1 MAEPKKPEAQ
11 TIQPPKRQLP
21 QERPAGVHAAEPK
34 LLRNQQIRRL
44 KQ

>member
-1 MAEPKKPEAQ
+1 MAEPKKPEADN
-11 TIQPPKRQLP
+11 TDPEKATATGKTR
-21 QERPAGVHAAEPK
+21 RVRAAEPK